1 MASGETGRPEFE
13 LTDKIL
19 RQVEDLAAQGL
30 TQSQIGSMI
39 GCSQKTIERRK
50 KDNVA
55 FAEAIKNG
63 QAKGIAT
70 VTNALFTKACEGDNT
85 AMIFFLKCRGGDGW
99 REKQHIEVTTP
110 TVTVKD
116 LTGK

>member
-1 MASGETGRPEFE
+1 
-13 LTDKIL
+13 
-19 RQVEDLAAQGL
+19 
-30 TQSQIGSMI
+30 MI
-39 GCSQKTIERRK
+39 GCSQKTIERRS
-50 KDNVA
+50 KDNVD

-85 AMIFFLKCRGGDGW
+85 AMIFFLKCRGGEGW
-99 REKQHIEVTTP
+99 REKQQIEITTP

>member
-1 MASGETGRPEFE
+1 MADGKAGRPKFEF
-13 LTDKIL
+13 TDKVLKQI
-19 RQVEDLAAQGL
+19 EDLAAQGL
-30 TQSQIGSMI
+30 NQDQIGSVI
-39 GCSQKTIERRK
+39 GCSKATVQRRK
-50 KDNVA
+50 ADNED
-55 FAEAIKNG
+55 FATAIKNG